1 MDMNTQDVFRLSMR
15 RLATT
20 VSVVTCASD
29 GVRHGMTATAVT
41 ALCMEPASLLVCVNA
56 KSSFLAPLLQ
66 ERRFCINLL
75 QSTQS
80 GISRLFGGEAKGE
93 ARFAQGFW
101 LADAAGTPY
110 LADAQASIFCEV
122 DEVVPYGTHRIIIG
136 RVDRGQFAPAFEPL
150 IYQNGTYMTSRNI
163 PEQSLC
169 A

>member
-66 ERRFCINLL
+66 ERRFCVNLL
-75 QSTQS
+75 QSSQS
-80 GISRLFGGEAKGE
+80 DISRRFGGEAKGE
-93 ARFAQGFW
+93 ARFAKGVW
-101 LADAAGTPY
+101 LMDPAGTPY
-110 LADAQASIFCEV
+110 LADAQASIFCKV
-122 DEVVPYGTHRIIIG
+122 DEVVPYGTHKIIIG
-136 RVDRGQFAPAFEPL
+136 CVDRGQFAPAFEPL
-150 IYQNGTYMTSRNI
+150 IYQNGTYMTSRTI
-163 PEQSLC
+163 PERSLC